1 MMKENEDLLD
11 EVYHA
16 TEIGLEAT
24 EALIPKVHYD
34 PLREQIELQHQNY
47 REMEQKTKAM
57 LREDGRLPEERPPL
71 KKAMFQ
77 GSIKVNTT
85 MNPDP
90 KHIAEMMITGTNMGI
105 INITKKLNALE
116 DADDGARHLAE
127 DYIAAEQ
134 SNIEELKKYL

>member
-1 MMKENEDLLD
+1 MMNENEDLLD

-24 EALIPKVHYD
+24 EALMPKVHYD
-34 PLREQIELQHQNY
+34 PLRKKIEEQHRNY
-47 REMEQKTKAM
+47 REMEQKVKAM
-57 LREDGRLPEERPPL
+57 LRDDGCLPEERPPI
-71 KKAMFQ
+71 KKAMFK
-77 GSIKVNTT
+77 GSIKINTT

-116 DADDGARHLAE
+116 DADDGARRLAE
-127 DYIAAEQ
+127 NYIATEQ
-134 SNIEELKKYL
+134 NNIEELKKYL